1 MKKSLDVYLFYY
13 FFILLIFSYIF
24 LFTKHEVGNDST
36 ISEWFI
42 NYEGGF
48 TKRGIVGQIAIELSR
63 YFQTSLRWTIFILQ
77 TLTVTLY
84 FSLLFNFLKKLK
96 FERIIILSIFTPIFI
111 LYPVAEIEVLARK
124 EIIVFS
130 LFLIYLLI
138 PRSSS
143 FKLFSL
149 VFFLTL
155 SMLIWEPVIFFFP
168 LILVF
173 EIIENNIQ
181 KFDLNLIKIISS
193 FIPSLIIAL
202 IIIFNPLN
210 GREHEVM
217 ALVLKNEFS
226 QDCYMSCDR
235 ILSVKI
241 SDNIQQVTDRYS
253 FEVFL
258 RYSLIIIIGF
268 FPLGVLFKNSYLKNN
283 KLFIFKYFGK
293 PINTFFIALL
303 PITVLFAMAFDWGRW
318 VNISY
323 VFLAL
328 IYFQLILN
336 NYLILDIKKL
346 RQNFLYKIKGVTFVT
361 FFIIFCFGW
370 NPKTAVSGDVAS
382 FPGYRIPYNIFK
394 ILSN

>member
-1 MKKSLDVYLFYY
+1 MKKNLGVYLFYY
-13 FFILLIFSYIF
+13 FLILLIFSYIF

-77 TLTVTLY
+77 TLTVTIY
-84 FSLLFNFLKKLK
+84 FFLLFNFLKKLK
-96 FERIIILSIFTPIFI
+96 FERVIILSIFTPIFI

-130 LFLIYLLI
+130 FFLIYLLI
-138 PRSSS
+138 PRSSN
-143 FKLFSL
+143 FKIFSL
-149 VFFLTL
+149 VLFLTL

-168 LILVF
+168 LILIL

-181 KFDLNLIKIISS
+181 RFDLNLIKIISS
-193 FIPSLIIAL
+193 FIPSLVIAL

-210 GREHEVM
+210 GKEHEVM
-217 ALVLKNEFS
+217 ALVLKNEFG
-226 QDCYMSCDR
+226 QDCYMSCNR

-241 SDNIQQVTDRYS
+241 SDNFQQVTERYS

-268 FPLGVLFKNSYLKNN
+268 FPLGLLFKNSYLKNN
-283 KLFIFKYFGK
+283 KLFIFKYFDEL
-293 PINTFFIALL
+293 INPFFIALL
-303 PITVLFAMAFDWGRW
+303 PVAVLFAMAFDWGRW

-328 IYFQLILN
+328 IYFQLMLN
-336 NYLILDIKKL
+336 NYLILDVKKL
-346 RQNFLYKIKGVTFVT
+346 RQNFLYKIKGTIFVI

>member
-48 TKRGIVGQIAIELSR
+48 TKRGIVGQIAMELSR

-77 TLTVTLY
+77 ALTVTIY
-84 FSLLFNFLKKLK
+84 FFLLFNFLKKLK

-181 KFDLNLIKIISS
+181 KFDLNLLKIISS

-283 KLFIFKYFGK
+283 KLFIFKYFSK

-336 NYLILDIKKL
+336 NYLTLDIKKL

>member
-1 MKKSLDVYLFYY
+1 MKKSLDVYLFFY

-63 YFQTSLRWTIFILQ
+63 FFQTILRWIIFLLQ
-77 TLTVTLY
+77 SLTVTIY
-84 FSLLFNFLKKLK
+84 FFLLFNFLKKLK
-96 FERIIILSIFTPIFI
+96 FERVIILSIFTPIFI

-130 LFLIYLLI
+130 LFLTYLLI
-138 PRSSS
+138 PRSSN

-149 VFFLTL
+149 FFFLTL
-155 SMLIWEPVIFFFP
+155 SMLIWEPIIFFFP
-168 LILVF
+168 LILIF

-210 GREHEVM
+210 GKEHEVM
-217 ALVLKNEFS
+217 ALVLKNEFG
-226 QDCYMSCDR
+226 QDCYMSCNR

-241 SDNIQQVTDRYS
+241 SDNFQQVTERYS
-253 FEVFL
+253 FEV
-258 RYSLIIIIGF
+258 YGTI
-268 FPLGVLFKNSYLKNN
+268 
-283 KLFIFKYFGK
+283 
-293 PINTFFIALL
+293 
-303 PITVLFAMAFDWGRW
+303 
-318 VNISY
+318 
-323 VFLAL
+323 
-328 IYFQLILN
+328 
-336 NYLILDIKKL
+336 
-346 RQNFLYKIKGVTFVT
+346 
-361 FFIIFCFGW
+361 
-370 NPKTAVSGDVAS
+370 
-382 FPGYRIPYNIFK
+382 
-394 ILSN
+394 

>member
-1 MKKSLDVYLFYY
+1 MKKNLDVYLFYY
-13 FFILLIFSYIF
+13 FLILLIFSYIF

-63 YFQTSLRWTIFILQ
+63 YFQTGLRWTIFILQ
-77 TLTVTLY
+77 TLTVTIY
-84 FSLLFNFLKKLK
+84 FFLLFNFLKKLK
-96 FERIIILSIFTPIFI
+96 FERVIILSIFTPIFI

-130 LFLIYLLI
+130 FFLIYLLI
-138 PRSSS
+138 PRSSN
-143 FKLFSL
+143 FKIYSL
-149 VFFLTL
+149 VLFLTL
-155 SMLIWEPVIFFFP
+155 SMLVWEPIIFFFP
-168 LILVF
+168 LIFIL

-210 GREHEVM
+210 GKEHEVM
-217 ALVLKNEFS
+217 ALVLKNEFG

-241 SDNIQQVTDRYS
+241 SDNFQQVNDRYS
-253 FEVFL
+253 FEVIL

-283 KLFIFKYFGK
+283 KLFIFKHFAEL
-293 PINTFFIALL
+293 INPFFIALL
-303 PITVLFAMAFDWGRW
+303 PVAVLFAMAFDWGRW

-328 IYFQLILN
+328 IYFQLMLN
-336 NYLILDIKKL
+336 NYLILDVKKL
-346 RQNFLYKIKGVTFVT
+346 KQNFLYKIKGIMFVI

>member
-13 FFILLIFSYIF
+13 FLILLIFSYIF

-63 YFQTSLRWTIFILQ
+63 YFQTGLRWTIFILQ
-77 TLTVTLY
+77 TLTVTIY
-84 FSLLFNFLKKLK
+84 FFLLFNFLKKLK
-96 FERIIILSIFTPIFI
+96 FERVIILSIFTPIFI
-111 LYPVAEIEVLARK
+111 LYPIAEIEVLARK

-130 LFLIYLLI
+130 FFLIYLLI
-138 PRSSS
+138 PRSSN
-143 FKLFSL
+143 FKIYSL
-149 VFFLTL
+149 VLFLTL
-155 SMLIWEPVIFFFP
+155 SMLVWEPIIFFFP
-168 LILVF
+168 LIFIL

-210 GREHEVM
+210 GKEHEVM
-217 ALVLKNEFS
+217 ALVLKNEFG

-241 SDNIQQVTDRYS
+241 SDNFQQVNDRYS
-253 FEVFL
+253 FEVIL

-268 FPLGVLFKNSYLKNN
+268 FPLGVLLKNSYLKNN
-283 KLFIFKYFGK
+283 KLFIFKYFAE
-293 PINTFFIALL
+293 PINLFFITLL

-328 IYFQLILN
+328 IYYQLILN
-336 NYLILDIKKL
+336 NYLILDAKKI
-346 RQNFLYKIKGVTFVT
+346 RQNFLYKIKGKTFVI